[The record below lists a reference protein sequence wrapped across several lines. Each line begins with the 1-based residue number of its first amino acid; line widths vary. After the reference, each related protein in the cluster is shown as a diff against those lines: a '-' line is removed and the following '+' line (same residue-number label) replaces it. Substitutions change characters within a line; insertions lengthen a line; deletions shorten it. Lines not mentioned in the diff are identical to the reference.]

1 MYVSFAAVGLI
12 IAGIPLVVLFPS
24 GWTVAGWLAGVAVL
38 TGLDILLAPSPR
50 RLQSVR
56 RFNGPIRFGERAWTD
71 VKISNTGRRRIRGRV
86 RDSWQPSAGAISD
99 AQPLRLDAGE
109 SMELRTELRPIR
121 RGSLLPHRLSVR
133 ARGPLRLAGRQRS
146 FEVPG
151 EQRVLPAFP
160 SRRNLPSRLARLR
173 ELDGMTLIKSRGQG
187 TEFDSL
193 REYVPGDDIR
203 SIDWRATARRRDLV
217 VRTWQ
222 PERDRRI
229 VMVLDTSRL
238 SAGRVGDLPRLDAAM
253 DAVLLLAAVAA
264 RAGDH
269 ITLLAADR
277 TVHTEVSGLRRGQL
291 LPELSQAMA
300 PLQPSLD
307 EADWRMISTDLLRVG
322 RRDSLLVLLTPL
334 EPEPVAE
341 NLLPV
346 IARLGERHRIVVA
359 SVADPGIEQLAT
371 EGELAEVEA
380 VTGGADPIARFH
392 QAAAAERT
400 RLQRRVAGDAITAVG
415 QTVLDEPP
423 DRLPTALVD
432 HYLFLKREGR
442 L

>member
-1 MYVSFAAVGLI
+1 MYVSRTAVVLVLL
-12 IAGIPLVVLFPS
+12 GIPLIVLFPS
-24 GWTVAGWLAGVAVL
+24 GWLVAAWVSGSALLV
-38 TGLDILLAPSPR
+38 GLDVLLAPSPKK
-50 RLQSVR
+50 LQAIR
-56 RFNGPIRFGERAWTD
+56 RFGPAIRIGERTETE
-71 VKISNTGRRRIRGRV
+71 VMITNTGRRRFRGRV
-86 RDSWQPSAGAISD
+86 RDAWQPSAGALSD
-99 AQPLRLDAGE
+99 PQPLQLAAGAAE
-109 SMELRTELRPIR
+109 PVRTELRPIR
-121 RGSLLPHRLSVR
+121 RGSLLPHRLTLRS
-133 ARGPLRLAGRQRS
+133 RGPLRLAGRQRS
-146 FEVPG
+146 LRVPG
-151 EQRVLPAFP
+151 EVRVLPAFP

-173 ELDGMTLIKSRGQG
+173 ELDGLTLIQSAGHG

-193 REYVPGDDIR
+193 REYVPGDDVR
-203 SIDWRATARRRDLV
+203 GIDWRATARRRDLV

-300 PLQPSLD
+300 PLQPSLH
-307 EADWRMISTDLLRVG
+307 EADWREVSTELLQTS

-346 IARLGERHRIVVA
+346 IARLSSRHRVVVA
-359 SVADPGIEQLAT
+359 SVADPGVDQLAAD
-371 EGELAEVEA
+371 GELAEVTA
-380 VTGGADPIARFH
+380 TTGGADAIGRFH
-392 QAAAAERT
+392 QAAAAEQT
-400 RLQRRVAGDAITAVG
+400 RLQRRVAGAGIAAVG
-415 QTVLDEPP
+415 GTVLDEPP

-432 HYLFLKREGR
+432 HYLMLKREGR